1 MTAKMK
7 SMKPGKPDE
16 AFRTDMLKV
25 LDKHAGALPQD
36 RILAL
41 CAYTLGQIIALQD
54 QRKYTSEMVMQMVSA
69 NIQAGNQ
76 HAIEQVASAGGS
88 KN

>member
-7 SMKPGKPDE
+7 QIDPGAPDE
-16 AFRTDMLKV
+16 NFRADMLKM

-41 CAYTLGQIIALQD
+41 CAYTLGQIIAMQD

-76 HAIEQVASAGGS
+76 HAIEEVSTAGGS